1 MRIFLLFGFALDLR
15 VDGFQGRPLLLC
27 EGQAGRF
34 GAAPVTSLHQLEDEG
49 GGFGGNRRELQQ
61 PLGAGNLTVFELQ
74 PLLLRNA
81 KERLDDPAQLVPG
94 DDLPSRVYARDVM
107 GGEPPPVQRLDA
119 GRGVVFGDLDE
130 SEAHAWQEIAS
141 AAPRAFENYRAEAQ
155 RQTRRA
161 ARLVRPA
168 PGQHDRA
175 RVGRLKIGPCRVQPG
190 ALGQAT
196 VLHDARQNTESLA
209 RAPSPS

>member
-15 VDGFQGRPLLLC
+15 VDGFQGRHLLLC

-81 KERLDDPAQLVPG
+81 KELLDDPAQLVPG

-119 GRGVVFGDLDE
+119 GRGGRVRR
-130 SEAHAWQEIAS
+130 
-141 AAPRAFENYRAEAQ
+141 PRRE
-155 RQTRRA
+155 
-161 ARLVRPA
+161 
-168 PGQHDRA
+168 
-175 RVGRLKIGPCRVQPG
+175 
-190 ALGQAT
+190 
-196 VLHDARQNTESLA
+196 
-209 RAPSPS
+209 

>member
-1 MRIFLLFGFALDLR
+1 MRDDPGGPGEAAPGVRIFLLFGFALDLR

-81 KERLDDPAQLVPG
+81 KERLDDPAQLGPG

-119 GRGVVFGDLDE
+119 GRGGRVRR
-130 SEAHAWQEIAS
+130 
-141 AAPRAFENYRAEAQ
+141 PRRE
-155 RQTRRA
+155 
-161 ARLVRPA
+161 
-168 PGQHDRA
+168 
-175 RVGRLKIGPCRVQPG
+175 
-190 ALGQAT
+190 
-196 VLHDARQNTESLA
+196 
-209 RAPSPS
+209 